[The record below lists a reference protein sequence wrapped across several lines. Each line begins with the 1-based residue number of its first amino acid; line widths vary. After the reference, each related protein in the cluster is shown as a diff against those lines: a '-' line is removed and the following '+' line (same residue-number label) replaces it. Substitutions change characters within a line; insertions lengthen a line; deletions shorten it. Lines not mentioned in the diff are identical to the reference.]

1 MIEVAAA
8 VIISQDKVLLADR
21 PADKPPAGWEFP
33 GGKLEA
39 GESAA
44 EAAER
49 ELLEELSLPIEAFD
63 IIHTLRQEQI
73 ILHFILCR
81 IKGDS
86 QPEAREG
93 QHFKWVP
100 ISAEPPA
107 GLLANDLDFWK
118 ILYRYK
124 INHRGT
130 SL

>member
-8 VIISQDKVLLADR
+8 VIIANDQVLLADR
-21 PADKPPAGWEFP
+21 PANKPPAGWEFP
-33 GGKLEA
+33 GGKLED
-39 GESAA
+39 GESPADAA
-44 EAAER
+44 KR
-49 ELLEELSLPIEAFD
+49 ELLEELSLMVEPFHEL
-63 IIHTLRQEQI
+63 HTLRNKQI
-73 ILHFILCR
+73 ILHFILCS
-81 IKGDS
+81 IKDNS
-86 QPEAREG
+86 RPAALEG

-100 ISAEPPA
+100 ITDIPPD